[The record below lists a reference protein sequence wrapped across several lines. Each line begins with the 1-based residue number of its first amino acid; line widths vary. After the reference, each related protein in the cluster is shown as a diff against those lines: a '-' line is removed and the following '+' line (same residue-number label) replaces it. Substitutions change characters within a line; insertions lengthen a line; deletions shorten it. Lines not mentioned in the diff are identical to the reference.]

1 MYTYDVFMSC
11 GVLHLLGKCEFQE
24 KKEERRTMEIVGCKR
39 GGSTPIRIREG
50 ISIYIFSC
58 LFDSSN
64 KNILTVVLSIDNSQ
78 LYDLFSVDDT

>member
-1 MYTYDVFMSC
+1 MYTYGVFMSC
-11 GVLHLLGKCEFQE
+11 SVLHPLGEYESQK
-24 KKEERRTMEIVGCKR
+24 KKERRVREIVRCEQN
-39 GGSTPIRIREG
+39 GSAPTRIREG

-78 LYDLFSVDDT
+78 FYDLFSVDDT